1 MKVAF
6 IMMRQHPRQCQKF
19 SVVVLNYS
27 NLSGM
32 LDCPIKTKCLHTCH
46 PFDHSSS
53 HSPTLRNHW
62 FLSPL
67 PGSFLSCLE
76 SGFAWEGEL
85 VARAPGMASC
95 PPRSPSIW
103 PFTPRTSCFCTPRKI
118 KLLPGI
124 YWKFIW
130 WIRKLIS
137 KHSFMTMENVE
148 GDICVAY
155 QNLVIASILNSL
167 STGELPHVCSPVLIF
182 HYYKT
187 TSQRS
192 LNVSYSQ
199 SVNRK
204 HEFRCAQLDGRN
216 GRRPVNKTNT
226 FQLFDITGWWERD
239 FFFKAI

>member
-76 SGFAWEGEL
+76 SGFAW
-85 VARAPGMASC
+85 
-95 PPRSPSIW
+95 
-103 PFTPRTSCFCTPRKI
+103 
-118 KLLPGI
+118 
-124 YWKFIW
+124 
-130 WIRKLIS
+130 
-137 KHSFMTMENVE
+137 
-148 GDICVAY
+148 
-155 QNLVIASILNSL
+155 
-167 STGELPHVCSPVLIF
+167 
-182 HYYKT
+182 
-187 TSQRS
+187 
-192 LNVSYSQ
+192 
-199 SVNRK
+199 
-204 HEFRCAQLDGRN
+204 
-216 GRRPVNKTNT
+216 GRRTGGEGTWHGFMPSQVSQHLTFHTQNFLFLYSSENKTPSRNLLEVHLMNQKTHIKT
-226 FQLFDITGWWERD
+226 FFYDYGECRRRYLCGFPKPSHCQH
-239 FFFKAI
+239 FK